1 MKLIFFLNIFVF
13 TPWPVKKHEKKTT
26 NDDGRQGFV
35 PDRSTWSLL
44 FELTR
49 LIFQNYWSNLLCYCS
64 RIHQCGSES
73 MNVDMV
79 VGPFLFMCFS
89 NQNINITKRF
99 YGRKNIILE
108 YYCVTEEENQRF
120 PNFTCIAALCKQ
132 LFAHKYTN
140 KWDTALKC
148 LPSPTNARM
157 LHHLLWSG
165 RSVSISE
172 AKISASEV
180 RVHTRVRKV
189 AKKVGCPRNL

>member
-64 RIHQCGSES
+64 IIHQCGSES

-99 YGRKNIILE
+99 YGRKNIILD
-108 YYCVTEEENQRF
+108 
-120 PNFTCIAALCKQ
+120 PKQ
-132 LFAHKYTN
+132 TGCFRGAEMEFC
-140 KWDTALKC
+140 WSEFSI
-148 LPSPTNARM
+148 SPTIFIFNSTPVCLRHGIVAESHWVIFFRKSWGIF
-157 LHHLLWSG
+157 HASNRREIFHYAKPFC
-165 RSVSISE
+165 RVSISMGY
-172 AKISASEV
+172 V
-180 RVHTRVRKV
+180 YV
-189 AKKVGCPRNL
+189 AE